1 MVLKDLGASWGVDG
15 MLRNGGIEGRYNLI
29 LGLCGFIGAYI
40 SI

>member
-1 MVLKDLGASWGVDG
+1 MVHKDLGASGGGDG
-15 MLRNGGIEGRYNLI
+15 LLRNGGIEGRYNLI